1 MSITYTRNPKFYP
14 QIGSINNIIQHLFT
28 SVDKVLYTAVDKYSL
43 NFED

>member
-14 QIGSINNIIQHLFT
+14 HIITENITIQHLFT